1 MNRQIVKVTWQ
12 IQDYRRKKKKRTGSH
27 LTEMGTIYS
36 LIVSTRVQEQQMDHF
51 GLSRK

>member
-12 IQDYRRKKKKRTGSH
+12 IQDYRRKKKGTGSH